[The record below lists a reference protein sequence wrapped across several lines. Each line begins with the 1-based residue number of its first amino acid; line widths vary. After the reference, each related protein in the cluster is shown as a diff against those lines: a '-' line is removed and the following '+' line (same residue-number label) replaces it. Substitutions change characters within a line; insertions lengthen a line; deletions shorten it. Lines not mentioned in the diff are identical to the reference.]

1 MVKGCVRPF
10 AVCCLRASVSR
21 VIPRRASPR
30 RVVRLLSGTPE
41 RAIAWPTTG
50 RALPMWASLRRLA
63 GGLALPAVRSV
74 PVTSFLPSLAR
85 GLATQKKWP
94 KSIRIKPPR
103 EERNSQHKTVRGRK
117 MVQAKPYQ
125 GLLGLKQIMFGNNV
139 SFAHN
144 TCAYS
149 HAARPLCKMLLC
161 HPCKRRC

>member
-1 MVKGCVRPF
+1 MARWCVRPF
-10 AVCCLRASVSR
+10 AVCSLRASVSR
-21 VIPRRASPR
+21 VVASRACPCGFEWNVPR
-30 RVVRLLSGTPE
+30 
-41 RAIAWPTTG
+41 PTTQG

-85 GLATQKKWP
+85 GLATQKKWG

-125 GLLGLKQIMFGNNV
+125 GLLGLKQIIFGNNV

-144 TCAYS
+144 TCACS
-149 HAARPLCKMLLC
+149 HAAGPLCKTLLC
-161 HPCKRRC
+161 HPCKRRCS